1 MEEKPKTIFPDPEAL
16 ARAGSL
22 GLMARQTVEGAL
34 SGLHRG
40 SFKGYAKEF
49 SGYREYLP
57 GDELRQMD
65 WRATARKGKP
75 LLRQF
80 FSDSDF
86 PVHLAVD
93 GSESMKYASAEISKY
108 DYALNLAACLAYT
121 VLRQEDAAQVS
132 LLGERLRETTPALNR
147 VDGFAGLMEKMAAWK
162 AGGTVRVGESIREL
176 SEKTR
181 PGGLV
186 VLLSDFF
193 EESGNGN
200 GTWAGAVERLRFHGS
215 EVLLIQVMDPEELEF
230 PFDEMLEFKGMEGGE
245 SIEADGAEVRAA
257 YLEVMK
263 EFLAGIREFSSR
275 NGSHHLLADTSKPVA
290 GVLQSYLLFRRQ
302 SRVV

>member
-1 MEEKPKTIFPDPEAL
+1 MAEKPKTIFPDPEAL
-16 ARAGSL
+16 ARAEAL
-22 GLMARQTVEGAL
+22 GVMARQTVEGAL

-80 FSDSDF
+80 TSDSTF
-86 PVHLAVD
+86 PVHLVID
-93 GSESMKYASAEISKY
+93 GSESMKYASAEVSKY
-108 DYALNLAACLAYT
+108 GYSRDLAACLAYL
-121 VLRQEDAAQVS
+121 VLRQEDAVQLS
-132 LLGERLRETTPALNR
+132 LFDERLRESTPMVNR
-147 VDGFAGLMEKMAAWK
+147 PDGFAGLMEKMAAWE
-162 AGGTVRVGESIREL
+162 AGGGTRMGESVREL
-176 SEKTR
+176 SEKIR

-193 EESGNGN
+193 EEGE
-200 GTWAGAVERLRFHGS
+200 TWAEAVERLRFHGS
-215 EVLLIQVMDPEELEF
+215 EVLLIQVMDSNELEF
-230 PFDEMLEFKGMEGGE
+230 PFDEMLEFEGMEGAE
-245 SIEADGAEVRAA
+245 KMEANGAEVREA
-257 YLEVMK
+257 YLGVVK
-263 EFLAGIREFSSR
+263 GFLERMREFAAR
-275 NGSHHLLADTSKPVA
+275 NGCHHFLADTSKPVA

-302 SRVV
+302 ARRA